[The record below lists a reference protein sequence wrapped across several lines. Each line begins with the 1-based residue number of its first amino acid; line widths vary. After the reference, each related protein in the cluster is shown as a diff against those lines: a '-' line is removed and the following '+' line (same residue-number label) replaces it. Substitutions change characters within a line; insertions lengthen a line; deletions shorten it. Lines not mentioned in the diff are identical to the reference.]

1 MNPELQEFLYNTLA
15 QLVSGVPI
23 GTILS
28 LIVYYALNKV
38 KLKTAEFP
46 DRAKALEK
54 QVKEFAN
61 DVVVASSKLKD
72 EVVSMVNEELNKFSK
87 KADEYQKIVENYR
100 VQLEEANKQNK
111 VLIAQYEITMD
122 VLKTYVCENK
132 NAVISGLAKTV
143 ADKLTNYKEHAYM
156 AQEIINQ
163 SPEIKEKAIFLIE
176 HYPDA
181 LLAKLVEVPT
191 EALEDMVKQYEEEK
205 SQG

>member
-1 MNPELQEFLYNTLA
+1 
-15 QLVSGVPI
+15 
-23 GTILS
+23 
-28 LIVYYALNKV
+28 
-38 KLKTAEFP
+38 
-46 DRAKALEK
+46 
-54 QVKEFAN
+54 
-61 DVVVASSKLKD
+61 
-72 EVVSMVNEELNKFSK
+72 MVNEELNKFSK

-132 NAVISGLAKTV
+132 NAVISGMAKTV

-163 SPEIKEKAIFLIE
+163 SPEIKEKANFLIE

-181 LLAKLVEVPT
+181 LLEKLFEVPT

-205 SQG
+205 S